1 MSPRPS
7 DTSTRWKSIVLAR
20 QGSEVNRLGSFLD
33 LPRSVA
39 LSPLP
44 VLQTSASSSEHMG
57 DGSHVFLTLM
67 RGTRLSPALKTSH
80 NYRSLWRLE
89 EITHCRGIFLRGSWE
104 TAIRPGPG
112 PYSTSRRHSL
122 MGSVVV
128 GGDTGPGTAQGQKQR
143 AREWARG
150 PCPVCATSSDTFCW
164 GTGSAH
170 ASRTGAAVLF
180 RRLRVPGA
188 AGARGAP
195 LSQA

>member
-1 MSPRPS
+1 
-7 DTSTRWKSIVLAR
+7 
-20 QGSEVNRLGSFLD
+20 
-33 LPRSVA
+33 
-39 LSPLP
+39 
-44 VLQTSASSSEHMG
+44 
-57 DGSHVFLTLM
+57 
-67 RGTRLSPALKTSH
+67 
-80 NYRSLWRLE
+80 
-89 EITHCRGIFLRGSWE
+89 
-104 TAIRPGPG
+104 
-112 PYSTSRRHSL
+112 

-164 GTGSAH
+164 GTGSAR